1 MLQKHTIDRKEKW
14 NFLEFR
20 QWLTAKPNA
29 ALRFDKST
37 GNGFSQCLC
46 AWANPCKF
54 ITKRWNNFMHVPQ
67 VQHFARFIPK
77 YFHGGGSVWWG
88 RQEHA
93 VWDSQSIKSPHPVGS
108 APDNCILHSL
118 PSENVAAPRIFWLDS
133 VSRGTTGSVW
143 FGFLMAC
150 RSSPRTG
157 TRCTL
162 TSSLLICA
170 EFIQAAL
177 FPFDRE

>member
-1 MLQKHTIDRKEKW
+1 MLVLRTWFRFFLMVTIMQRYKKDVLQKQTVDRKEKW

-67 VQHFARFIPK
+67 VQHFARFISK

-88 RQEHA
+88 RQEQRFEIPRVSSHHTQWGA
-93 VWDSQSIKSPHPVGS
+93 RLITASFIPCLQKMWPPPEYSGS
-108 APDNCILHSL
+108 T
-118 PSENVAAPRIFWLDS
+118 
-133 VSRGTTGSVW
+133 VSRGGRQVPSGLD
-143 FGFLMAC
+143 F
-150 RSSPRTG
+150 
-157 TRCTL
+157 
-162 TSSLLICA
+162 
-170 EFIQAAL
+170 
-177 FPFDRE
+177 